1 MAIIYIDVNYTVPGR
16 MAYCQL
22 QIAIAGSTMSTTM
35 QDVARLAG
43 VSTKTVSNV
52 LNDYPH
58 VSARMRARVEA
69 AVEELGYRM
78 NVAARSLRSGRS
90 GVIGLAL
97 PALSVA
103 YFAELAEQVIHAA
116 EREGFVVVVE
126 QTGTIAREHALFAS
140 ARMEYMDGLIFNPVD
155 ETAADEPARITD
167 LGEMPVILLGDH
179 QIGADAPRVSTDQEA
194 AAAAATELL
203 LARGRRRVLSI
214 GSRPGDTARLRLA
227 GHLQALRSA
236 GVAPEADLVLEAAA
250 WNRRTGAE
258 LVTAA
263 LSRGLQFDAVFAFN
277 DALALGAMRALQ
289 DAGLDVPEDV
299 AVVGFDNLDEGEYS
313 VPSLTSVDPGR
324 AKIADTA
331 VALLVDMIRGKGSTP
346 AMTKLP
352 FHLVEREST
361 PR

>member
-1 MAIIYIDVNYTVPGR
+1 
-16 MAYCQL
+16 
-22 QIAIAGSTMSTTM
+22 MSTTM

-103 YFAELAEQVIHAA
+103 YFAELAEQVIRAA

-126 QTGTIAREHALFAS
+126 QTGTMAREHALFAS
-140 ARMEYMDGLIFNPVD
+140 ARMEYLDGLIFNPVD

-179 QIGADAPRVSTDQEA
+179 QIGADAPRVSTDQKA

-203 LARGRRRVLSI
+203 LARGRRRVLAV

-227 GHLQALRSA
+227 GYHEALRSA
-236 GVAPEADLVLEAAA
+236 GVATGQELVLSASM

-258 LVTAA
+258 LIAEA
-263 LSRGLQFDAVFAFN
+263 LSCGLQFDAVFAFN
-277 DALALGAMRALQ
+277 DALALGAIRALQ
-289 DAGLDVPEDV
+289 DAGMRVPDDV
-299 AVVGFDNLDEGEYS
+299 AVVGFDNLDEAEYS
-313 VPSLTSVDPGR
+313 VPSLTSIDPGR
-324 AKIADTA
+324 AKIAETA
-331 VALLVDMIRGKGSTP
+331 VALLVNMIRGEGRSP
-346 AMTKLP
+346 AMTNLP
-352 FHLVEREST
+352 FQVVEREST